1 MVEKSSGTAELS
13 LAKGGAAGARAASI
27 HASPAETAEYVA
39 QMAAELMTIAKSSAD
54 YIASMALELSML
66 ARTAQLERLGVL
78 LDAVRREAESGVL

>member
-1 MVEKSSGTAELS
+1 MIKERSHTAEFP
-13 LAKGGAAGARAASI
+13 LAQGGATGARPVAI
-27 HASPAETAEYVA
+27 HASPSETAEYVA

-54 YIASMALELSML
+54 YIASMAVELSAL

>member
-1 MVEKSSGTAELS
+1 MVKERSDTAELS
-13 LAKGGAAGARAASI
+13 LRKGGATGAQAAAI
-27 HASPAETAEYVA
+27 HASPSETAEYVA

-78 LDAVRREAESGVL
+78 LDAVRREAETGVL